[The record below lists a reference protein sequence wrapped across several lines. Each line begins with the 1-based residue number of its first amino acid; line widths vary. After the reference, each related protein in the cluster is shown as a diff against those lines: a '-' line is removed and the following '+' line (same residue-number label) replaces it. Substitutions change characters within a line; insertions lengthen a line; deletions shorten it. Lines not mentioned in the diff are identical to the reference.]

1 MDKEESKSPKK
12 SLKGAVTSAVN
23 KNKVDFDLSKYKK
36 SKNLTTDGYKT
47 QTWLKVSDA
56 FSEATG
62 LPGIP
67 EGQVTIIRGH
77 SDTGKSALGIEAV
90 VAAQKAGKL
99 PVLIITEMKFSWEHA
114 RMMGFEFEEVPDP
127 ETGEVRYEGN
137 FIYADIDTL
146 STVEK
151 VAEFMADLMDEQDKG
166 KLPYDL
172 VFLWDSAGTIPCQ
185 QSIDS
190 KSQNNE
196 WAAAAMSRNFGNYID
211 QRIMTSRKNNRKY
224 TNSFI
229 VVNKIWVDKPAT
241 YGALPTVKSK
251 GGNALYSDAALVI
264 LFGNVTNS
272 GTSSIKAQK
281 NGKNV
286 EFAKRTKIKIE
297 KTHIDGISS
306 SARILI
312 TPHGFIIDEKKYIDR
327 YKKEHAHE
335 WIKILGMSDFDL
347 VEEAD
352 KEEDI
357 NDIQGE
363 Y

>member
-1 MDKEESKSPKK
+1 MSQDEIKPLKKNIKE
-12 SLKGAVTSAVN
+12 AVNSAIN
-23 KNKVDFDLSKYKK
+23 KNKIGFDLAKFKET
-36 SKNLTTDGYKT
+36 KNLTTDGMKP
-47 QTWLKVSDA
+47 QTWIKVSDA
-56 FSEATG
+56 FTSATG

-90 VAAQKAGKL
+90 VSAQKAGKL

-114 RMMGFEFEEVPDP
+114 RIMGLDFEEVPDP
-127 ETGEVRYEGN
+127 NTGEVRYEGH
-137 FIYADIDTL
+137 FIYADID
-146 STVEK
+146 K
-151 VAEFMADLMDEQDKG
+151 VGTIEQVAAFMADLMDEQAKG
-166 KLPYDL
+166 KLPFDL
-172 VFLWDSAGTIPCQ
+172 VFFWDCAGTIPCQ

-211 QRIMTSRKNNRKY
+211 QKIITSRKINRQFIN
-224 TNSFI
+224 TFI

-272 GTSSIKAQK
+272 GTSKIKAQK
-281 NGKNV
+281 NGKEI
-286 EFAKRTKIKIE
+286 EFAKRTRVSIE
-297 KTHIDGISS
+297 KNHIDGVTA
-306 SARILI
+306 SAKIII
-312 TPHGFIIDEKKYIDR
+312 TPHGFILDEKKYIDR
-327 YKKEHAHE
+327 YKKEHANE
-335 WIKILGMSDFDL
+335 WLSILGVTDFDL
-347 VEEAD
+347 VEEED
-352 KEEDI
+352 KQENI

-363 Y
+363 D